1 MCFYLFFGKS
11 PETPAAG
18 TFVIIITKPPEK
30 AGIAHF
36 G

>member
-1 MCFYLFFGKS
+1 MRFRLFFGKS
-11 PETPAAG
+11 PETSATG
-18 TFVIIITKPPEK
+18 TFVITITKSPEK

>member
-1 MCFYLFFGKS
+1 MRFRLFFGKS
-11 PETPAAG
+11 PETPAIG
-18 TFVIIITKPPEK
+18 IFVIIIIKLPEK